1 MSEAQEI
8 RIGPGDT
15 ELLTITISLSGVSTL
30 DDLTTALL
38 YMREVNNGGPPGDFV
53 TGESNHVDGASLSVL
68 VSADMTVTFD
78 PLNNGPAGADAF
90 AVAEQT
96 YDGYVL
102 ITWSDADETRHPGA
116 VGRFLRVVVGKSLE

>member
-1 MSEAQEI
+1 MAEAQEI

-38 YMREVNNGGPPGDFV
+38 YMREVNDGGPPGDFV
-53 TGESNHVDGASLSVL
+53 SGSSNEVDGVALSVL
-68 VSADMTVTFD
+68 VSADMTLSFD
-78 PLNNGPAGADAF
+78 PVGNGPSGADAF
-90 AVAEQT
+90 GEAENT